1 MAALGRILQIAGW
14 LWLIGGFFGSIF
26 GFISLNLIPGIILV
40 FVARVI
46 RNQAGTREMPDLGEQ
61 PSVEEQQQPV
71 TPTAEVPPQRQPLPS
86 PEPYVLETPSRRE
99 PAPEPHPSPKPA
111 PRRRDLLE
119 EVVGLDPDRD
129 GDDASEETAT
139 TSDQMTDTDERR
151 PMSSAEMLA
160 RAHERWDSKDR

>member
-71 TPTAEVPPQRQPLPS
+71 TPTAEAPPQRQPLPS

-99 PAPEPHPSPKPA
+99 PAPEPQLDPKPG
-111 PRRRDLLE
+111 PRRRLLE

-129 GDDASEETAT
+129 DDDASEETAM

>member
-26 GFISLNLIPGIILV
+26 GFITLNLIPGIILV

-61 PSVEEQQQPV
+61 PSVEEQQQPT
-71 TPTAEVPPQRQPLPS
+71 TPTAEAPPQRQPPPS

-99 PAPEPHPSPKPA
+99 PAPEPQPSPKPG
-111 PRRRDLLE
+111 PRRRLLE

-129 GDDASEETAT
+129 DDDASEETAM
-139 TSDQMTDTDERR
+139 TSDQMTEERR

>member
-1 MAALGRILQIAGW
+1 MAALGRILQIVGW

-26 GFISLNLIPGIILV
+26 GLISLNLLPGIILV

-46 RNQAGTREMPDLGEQ
+46 RNQAETREMPDLGEQ
-61 PSVEEQQQPV
+61 TSAEPQEQPA
-71 TPTAEVPPQRQPLPS
+71 TRTAETSRQRQPAPS

-99 PAPEPHPSPKPA
+99 PDRAPQPSPKSA

-129 GDDASEETAT
+129 DDASEETARS
-139 TSDQMTDTDERR
+139 SDQMTDTEERR
-151 PMSSAEMLA
+151 PMSSAEMIA
-160 RAHERWDSKDR
+160 RAHERWDSDRR

>member
-26 GFISLNLIPGIILV
+26 GFISLNLLPGIILV

-46 RNQAGTREMPDLGEQ
+46 RNQANTREMPDLGEQ

-71 TPTAEVPPQRQPLPS
+71 TPTAEAPPQRQPPPS

-99 PAPEPHPSPKPA
+99 PAPETQPRPRPA

-129 GDDASEETAT
+129 EDDASEETAM
-139 TSDQMTDTDERR
+139 TSDQMTDTEERR

>member
-26 GFISLNLIPGIILV
+26 GFISLNLLPGIILV

-61 PSVEEQQQPV
+61 PSVEEQQQPA
-71 TPTAEVPPQRQPLPS
+71 TPTAEAPPQRQPPPS
-86 PEPYVLETPSRRE
+86 PEPYVLETPSRGE
-99 PAPEPHPSPKPA
+99 PAPEPHSSPKPG
-111 PRRRDLLE
+111 PRRRLLE

-129 GDDASEETAT
+129 DDDASEETSMI
-139 TSDQMTDTDERR
+139 SDQMTEERR

>member
-26 GFISLNLIPGIILV
+26 GLISINLLPGIILV

-46 RNQAGTREMPDLGEQ
+46 RNQANKREMPDLGEQ
-61 PSVEEQQQPV
+61 PSVEQQQQPAAPTTE
-71 TPTAEVPPQRQPLPS
+71 TPRQRQPSPS

-99 PAPEPHPSPKPA
+99 PAHEPQPSPKPA

-119 EVVGLDPDRD
+119 EIVGLDPERD
-129 GDDASEETAT
+129 DDASEETPM
-139 TSDQMTDTDERR
+139 TSDQMTGTEERR

-160 RAHERWDSKDR
+160 RAHERWDSDRR